1 MSGRHLQPVSDRLIH
16 LDVLRGFALLGI
28 LIVNFEWFLRPM
40 QAIMLGTE
48 PGMSGLDQVT
58 DALVTTLGEG
68 KFYPLFSMLFGV
80 GFALMAE
87 RALKR
92 AAPFWGV
99 YLRRLMVLAAF
110 GLIHTLLI
118 WAGDILLIYAIS
130 AFFMILLFR
139 KTPVQ
144 RLWKW
149 GLFFISIPP
158 LLMWLGTLSIMGAS
172 TQPEVQAEIME
183 GFAADQLA
191 LEQHLEAAVQIHAA
205 GSFVENVRLR
215 VDDTIFKLE
224 FFLFWATPI
233 IGYFL
238 LGRWLVV
245 SDRLLHPDK
254 HAMYFRRWRSRG
266 LGLGLVGS
274 ALATW
279 LLWDVNSSIPTIQS
293 ALGTTLAIFGGLLL
307 ALGYLCAITLSAER
321 LRFLAPVGQMALT
334 NYLSQSLVWTWLI
347 YGHGLGLWDELSRWI
362 SIPLALAF
370 FALQVLFS
378 HWWMARFRFGPAEWL
393 WRTLTYGQRQRMKRS
408 GADASPSPLP

>member
-1 MSGRHLQPVSDRLIH
+1 MNGRHLQPVSDRLIH

-40 QAIMLGTE
+40 QAIMLGAE

-68 KFYPLFSMLFGV
+68 KFYPLFSILFGV

-99 YLRRLMVLAAF
+99 YLRRLMILAAF

-130 AFFMILLFR
+130 AVIMILFFR

-149 GLFFISIPP
+149 GLFFISLPP

-172 TQPEVQAEIME
+172 SQPEVHAEIME
-183 GFAADQLA
+183 SFAADQLA
-191 LEQHLEAAVQIHAA
+191 LEQHLEAARQIHAD
-205 GSFVENVRLR
+205 GSFVENVTLR
-215 VDDTIFKLE
+215 IDDTIFKLE

-238 LGRWLVV
+238 LGRWLVI

-266 LGLGLVGS
+266 LALGLVGS

-279 LLWDVNSSIPTIQS
+279 LLWDVNSSMPTIQS

-307 ALGYLCAITLSAER
+307 ALGYLCAVTLSAER

-334 NYLSQSLVWTWLI
+334 NYLSQSLVWTWVI
-347 YGHGLGLWDELSRWI
+347 YGHGLGLWDELSRWT
-362 SIPLALAF
+362 SIPLALGF
-370 FALQVLFS
+370 FALQVLLS

-393 WRTLTYGQRQRMKRS
+393 WRSLTYGERQRMKRG
-408 GADASPSPLP
+408 GADHSTSP